1 MQGAKFYGG
10 WGSLSFIFRG
20 WFHCYAIPAGVELGF
35 YGLVAIFA
43 CPGGGVFCFVCLV
56 EVFDYFLGFFVIGLV
71 FSPQFDIAICMG
83 YFSSQGVH
91 IFIH

>member
-10 WGSLSFIFRG
+10 WGSLKSIFSGGFI
-20 WFHCYAIPAGVELGF
+20 CSAIPAGVELGF

-56 EVFDYFLGFFVIGLV
+56 EVFDYFLCFFVIGLV
-71 FSPQFDIAICMG
+71 FSP
-83 YFSSQGVH
+83 
-91 IFIH
+91 